1 MTSARAGPTSLRGRL
16 LLVGG
21 LGLVLITLLATV
33 LLGQLFERA
42 ARRSLDAR
50 LTQDLIGLV
59 AQVEADPQGRPVL
72 RQEPNDA
79 RFQRVFSGTY
89 WQLAQ
94 PDGRVLYQSR
104 SLWDE
109 TLPARAQ
116 GLDRG
121 AVARDGRG
129 PLDQPLR
136 LLSQQIRLPRAQAP
150 IIATVAADRSD
161 LQQQV
166 ADFRKHS
173 ALALALLVAAWL
185 AVLASQV
192 RFGLRPLKRLG
203 VQVEQVRRGQ
213 LQRIDTAALGAEI
226 APLGEELNVLLDH
239 HQRMVARA
247 RTSAQDLAHALKTPL
262 SVLAAEADG
271 DGARWRQTLHE
282 QGGRMQASVERYLAA
297 GLAVDHR
304 QRVAVAPVAQALCRL
319 MGRVHDARGV
329 HFQVDAIDPALTCTG
344 DAADLEEMLGNL
356 LDNAGKWAARHVQVS
371 ARREAD
377 CVLIEVRDDGPGLA
391 PSQLDAVLARGVRL
405 DERES
410 SSGLGLA
417 IASDIAASH
426 GGALALENAGP
437 GLRATLRLPAG

>member
-1 MTSARAGPTSLRGRL
+1 MKRTHGVQASLRARL
-16 LLVGG
+16 WLVGG

-42 ARRSLDAR
+42 ARQSLDAR

-59 AQVEADPQGRPVL
+59 AQVETDAQGRPVV
-72 RQEPNDA
+72 RQAPNDA
-79 RFQRVFSGTY
+79 RFQRVFSGAY

-94 PDGRVLYQSR
+94 PDGRVLHQSR

-109 TLPARAQ
+109 ALPAPAQ
-116 GLDRG
+116 GIDR
-121 AVARDGRG
+121 APVARDGDG
-129 PLDQPLR
+129 PLGQPLR
-136 LLSQQIRLPRAQAP
+136 LLSQQIRLPRASMP
-150 IIATVAADRSD
+150 FIATVAVDRSD

-166 ADFRKHS
+166 AEFRQHS

-192 RFGLRPLKRLG
+192 RFGLRPLRRLG
-203 VQVEQVRRGQ
+203 AQVEQVRRGQ
-213 LQRIDTAALGAEI
+213 AQRIDTAALGAEV
-226 APLGEELNVLLDH
+226 APLGDELNVLLDH

-271 DGARWRQTLHE
+271 EGRHWRQTLHE
-282 QGGRMQASVERYLAA
+282 QGARMQASVARYLAA

-319 MGRVHDARGV
+319 MARVHGERGV
-329 HFQVDAIDPALTCTG
+329 RFEAEGIDPALTCTG

-356 LDNAGKWAARHVQVS
+356 LDNAGKWAAQRVQVC
-371 ARREAD
+371 ARRED
-377 CVLIEVRDDGPGLA
+377 DRVLIEVRDDGPGLA
-391 PSQLDAVLARGVRL
+391 PTHLEAVLARGVRL
-405 DERES
+405 DERED

-417 IASDIAASH
+417 IAGDIAASY
-426 GGALALENAGP
+426 GGSLALENAGP

>member
-1 MTSARAGPTSLRGRL
+1 MTPTGLRQASLRARL
-16 LLVGG
+16 WFAGG

-42 ARRSLDAR
+42 ARQSLDAR

-59 AQVEADPQGRPVL
+59 AQVEADAQGRPVL

-79 RFQRVFSGTY
+79 RFQRVFSGAY

-94 PDGRVLYQSR
+94 PDGRVVYQSR
-104 SLWDE
+104 SLWDQA
-109 TLPARAQ
+109 LPAPAQ
-116 GLDRG
+116 GLGRTV
-121 AVARDGRG
+121 AARDAVG

-136 LLSQQIRLPRAQAP
+136 VLSQQIRLPRASAP
-150 IIATVAADRSD
+150 IVATVAADRSD

-166 ADFRKHS
+166 AAFRRHS

-203 VQVEQVRRGQ
+203 AQVEQVRRGQ
-213 LQRIDTAALGAEI
+213 AQRIDTAGLGAEI

-271 DGARWRQTLHE
+271 DGRHWRQTLHE
-282 QGGRMQASVERYLAA
+282 QGARMRASVERYLAA

-304 QRVAVAPVAQALCRL
+304 QRVAVAPVVQALCRL
-319 MGRVHDARGV
+319 MARVHGARGV
-329 HFQVDAIDPALTCTG
+329 RFDADAIDPALTCAG
-344 DAADLEEMLGNL
+344 NAADLEEMLGNL
-356 LDNAGKWAARHVQVS
+356 LDNAGRWAAQRVQVS
-371 ARREAD
+371 ARQDAES
-377 CVLIEVRDDGPGLA
+377 VLIEVRDDGPGLA
-391 PSQLDAVLARGVRL
+391 PSQLEAVLARGVRL

-417 IASDIAASH
+417 IAGDIAASH

>member
-1 MTSARAGPTSLRGRL
+1 MTSTGLRQASLRARL
-16 LLVGG
+16 WLAGG

-42 ARRSLDAR
+42 ARQSLDAR

-59 AQVEADPQGRPVL
+59 AQVEADAQGRPVL

-79 RFQRVFSGTY
+79 RFQRVFSGAY

-94 PDGRVLYQSR
+94 PDGRVMYQSR
-104 SLWDE
+104 SLWDQA
-109 TLPARAQ
+109 LPAPAR
-116 GLDRG
+116 GLGRTV
-121 AVARDGRG
+121 AARDAIG

-136 LLSQQIRLPRAQAP
+136 VLSQQIRLPRASAP
-150 IIATVAADRSD
+150 IVATVAADRSD

-166 ADFRKHS
+166 AAFRRHS

-203 VQVEQVRRGQ
+203 AQVEQVRRGQ
-213 LQRIDTAALGAEI
+213 AQRIDTAGLGAEI

-271 DGARWRQTLHE
+271 DGRHWRQTLHE
-282 QGGRMQASVERYLAA
+282 QGARMQASVERYLAA

-304 QRVAVAPVAQALCRL
+304 QRVAVAPVVQALCRL
-319 MGRVHDARGV
+319 MARVHGARGV
-329 HFQVDAIDPALTCTG
+329 RFDADAMDPALTCAG

-356 LDNAGKWAARHVQVS
+356 LDNAGRWAAQRVQVS
-371 ARREAD
+371 ARQDAEG
-377 CVLIEVRDDGPGLA
+377 VLIEVRDDGPGLA
-391 PSQLDAVLARGVRL
+391 PSQLEAVLARGVRL

-417 IASDIAASH
+417 IAGDIAASH

>member
-1 MTSARAGPTSLRGRL
+1 MKPSRLHQASLRARL
-16 LLVGG
+16 WLVGG

-33 LLGQLFERA
+33 MLGQLFERA
-42 ARRSLDAR
+42 ARQSLDAR

-59 AQVEADPQGRPVL
+59 AQVETDPQGRPVL

-79 RFQRVFSGTY
+79 RFQRVFSGAY

-104 SLWDE
+104 SLWDDA
-109 TLPARAQ
+109 LPAPTQ
-116 GLDRG
+116 GLGR
-121 AVARDGRG
+121 AVAARDAAG

-136 LLSQQIRLPRAQAP
+136 VLSQQIRLPRARTP
-150 IIATVAADRSD
+150 IVATVAADRSD

-166 ADFRKHS
+166 AAFRRHS
-173 ALALALLVAAWL
+173 AVALTLLVAAWL

-203 VQVEQVRRGQ
+203 TQVEQVRRGQ
-213 LQRIDTAALGAEI
+213 AQRLDTSGLGVDI
-226 APLGEELNVLLDH
+226 APLGEELNGLLDH

-271 DGARWRQTLHE
+271 DGGNWRQTLRE
-282 QGGRMQASVERYLAA
+282 QGARMQASVERYLAA

-319 MGRVHDARGV
+319 MARVHGARGV
-329 HFQVDAIDPALTCTG
+329 RFEADAMDPALTCTG

-356 LDNAGKWAARHVQVS
+356 LDNAGRWAAQQVQVS
-371 ARREAD
+371 ARQAD
-377 CVLIEVRDDGPGLA
+377 GCVLIEVRDDGPGLA
-391 PSQLDAVLARGVRL
+391 PSQLEAVLARGVRL

-417 IASDIAASH
+417 IAGDIAASH
-426 GGALALENAGP
+426 GGALVLENAGP